1 MWHPMVVSSQ
11 LLNVQQKK
19 LCFVN
24 TDSKHIPYI
33 RIFHISFTSKN
44 ISIQAFNFA
53 K

>member
-11 LLNVQQKK
+11 LLIVQQKK
-19 LCFVN
+19 LCLVN
-24 TDSKHIPYI
+24 AHSKHIPCI
-33 RIFHISFTSKN
+33 RIFRISFISKN